1 MEQPT
6 RIYTRS
12 GDSGKTSLGDGTQV
26 PKYAIRVS
34 AYGTVDEINAI
45 LGIARLHVAGEVIP
59 TASGEE
65 PAEAALERIQNDL
78 FDLGTDLARA
88 DGDAPARVD
97 GDAPARVD
105 GDAPARVDGD
115 APARVEAVHITQ
127 AQVTRLE
134 SEIDTLSALLP
145 PLANFVLPGG
155 RPAAAHLHHAR
166 TVARRA
172 ERLIAELNPDGSDQA
187 TSEADTLGL
196 RYVNRLSDY
205 LLVLARF
212 VNDRG
217 VADVLWL
224 RPGARPRA

>member
-45 LGIARLHVAGEVIP
+45 LGIARLHVAGEIIP

-78 FDLGTDLARA
+78 FDLGTALARA
-88 DGDAPARVD
+88 DGDDPARVD
-97 GDAPARVD
+97 GDAL
-105 GDAPARVDGD
+105 
-115 APARVEAVHITQ
+115 ARVEAVHLTQ
-127 AQVTRLE
+127 AQVSRLE

-187 TSEADTLGL
+187 ASEADTLGL

>member
-88 DGDAPARVD
+88 
-97 GDAPARVD
+97 D